1 MTTELLD
8 ELQDLLDAGTPG
20 AWMPN
25 PYLGTLIHSA
35 LWPVQKLACLSE
47 YDEDINGNKPYENGE
62 NNAALIVALKNAAPA
77 LLSTARENLRLREAL
92 EDIARQKLIEELDE
106 EEFDS
111 ADFETGYDMI
121 VSEAREAL
129 GKEAP

>member
-8 ELQDLLDAGTPG
+8 ELQALLDAGKFS
-20 AWMPN
+20 
-25 PYLGTLIHSA
+25 TLSHEM
-35 LWPVQKLACLSE
+35 LA
-47 YDEDINGNKPYENGE
+47 
-62 NNAALIVALKNAAPA
+62 VAPA
-77 LLSTARENLRLREAL
+77 LLSAARENLRLREAL